1 MEYWNDGIMVLEY
14 WVNVFFVKPFL
25 IKELING
32 NFPLISTFQ
41 YSLLKTNIN
50 ISLNDFI
57 FNKL

>member
-1 MEYWNDGIMVLEY
+1 MEYGNDGIMVLEY

-41 YSLLKTNIN
+41 YSTIPLFPTQGKY
-50 ISLNDFI
+50 
-57 FNKL
+57 